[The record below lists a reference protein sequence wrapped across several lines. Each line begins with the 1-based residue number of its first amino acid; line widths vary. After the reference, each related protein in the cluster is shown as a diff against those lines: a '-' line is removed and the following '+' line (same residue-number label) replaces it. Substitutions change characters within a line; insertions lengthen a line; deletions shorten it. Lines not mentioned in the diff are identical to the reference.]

1 MEEEEDGRSHVQ
13 TFISVSEE
21 VEMIDG
27 FVQPLVGK
35 TMVRYSWWT
44 EVEVLVC
51 AHA

>member
-27 FVQPLVGK
+27 FVQPLVRK
-35 TMVRYSWWT
+35 TTLW
-44 EVEVLVC
+44 C
-51 AHA
+51 AIAGGQR